1 MFKNKSIKL
10 FIKFTLGALLFSWL
24 FYSLFIQISKQEN
37 LTQTI
42 SEIFTTWGTFKIA
55 LLILVIALMI
65 VNWSIEALKW
75 KLLLKQT
82 EEISFIKALQSTLT
96 GVAVS
101 IITPNRIG
109 EYFGRILYLKNKNKI
124 KGISITITGSF
135 AQFIVAGAFGVFGLC
150 FYLFFIT
157 SNWWL
162 ITVLCISI
170 LIIILLLYVIFNLKV
185 LLNFIEK
192 IPYLRRLKVYIEV
205 VSRFDRKVL
214 KKIILLS
221 ALRYLVYST
230 QFYLLLCLTHNSLL
244 SISIIPIIQLIFWV
258 MAIIPSVA
266 IADLGVRGEAAIY
279 FLSSFSTLTN
289 PIAILLSTTLLWI
302 INLILPALIGCFFV
316 FKMKLFDDDE

>member
-37 LTQTI
+37 LAQTI

-55 LLILVIALMI
+55 LLILIIALMI
-65 VNWSIEALKW
+65 LNWSIEALKW

-170 LIIILLLYVIFNLKV
+170 LITILLLYVIFNLKV

-230 QFYLLLCLTHNSLL
+230 QFYLLLCVTHNNLF
-244 SISIIPIIQLIFWV
+244 SISIIPK
-258 MAIIPSVA
+258 
-266 IADLGVRGEAAIY
+266 
-279 FLSSFSTLTN
+279 FL
-289 PIAILLSTTLLWI
+289 
-302 INLILPALIGCFFV
+302 
-316 FKMKLFDDDE
+316 